1 MSTINLDELERAA
14 MMVEDGDG
22 TVTALVSRE
31 TGMIHLLND
40 EYMDEEAPMPSASG
54 GNDGYVSV
62 PSAGVLGIGDGLV
75 LRFAAL
81 HLVEDQHT
89 VRDLFRDR
97 NTEGFARL
105 LQERGAA
112 EAWERF
118 HDDTTRAAL
127 RRWCE
132 ENGLQ
137 LADGG

>member
-1 MSTINLDELERAA
+1 MSTVDLDELERAA

-22 TVTALVSRE
+22 SVTALVSRE

-54 GNDGYVSV
+54 ADEGYVSV
-62 PSAGVLGIGDGLV
+62 PSAGTLGIGDGLI
-75 LRFAAL
+75 LRFAAI
-81 HLVEDQHT
+81 HLADDQDT
-89 VRDLFRDR
+89 VRDQFRDR

-105 LQERGAA
+105 LQERGAG

-118 HDDTTRAAL
+118 HDETTRTAL

-137 LADGG
+137 AADRG

>member
-1 MSTINLDELERAA
+1 MPTVKLDELEGAA
-14 MMVEDGDG
+14 MAVEDGG
-22 TVTALVSRE
+22 GSVTAMVSRD

-40 EYMDEEAPMPSASG
+40 EYMDEEAPTPAASG
-54 GNDGYVSV
+54 GDDSYVPV
-62 PSAGVLGIGDGLV
+62 PPAGTLGIGDGLI
-75 LRFAAL
+75 LRFAAT
-81 HLVEDQHT
+81 HLADEQDT

-105 LQERGAA
+105 LEERGAG

-118 HDDTTRAAL
+118 HGEATRTAL

-137 LADGG
+137 LAE

>member
-1 MSTINLDELERAA
+1 MSSVNLDELESAA
-14 MMVEDGDG
+14 MAVEDGAG

-40 EYMDEEAPMPSASG
+40 EYVDEEAPAPSAAG
-54 GNDGYVSV
+54 GNERYVRV
-62 PSAGVLGIGDGLV
+62 PPAGTLGIGDALV
-75 LRFAAL
+75 LRFAAT
-81 HLVEDQHT
+81 HLADEQDT

-105 LQERGAA
+105 LEARGAG

-118 HDDTTRAAL
+118 HGEATRTAL
-127 RRWCE
+127 RHWCE

-137 LADGG
+137 LAG

>member
-1 MSTINLDELERAA
+1 MSTVNLDELEGAA
-14 MMVEDGDG
+14 MMVEDGG
-22 TVTALVSRE
+22 GMARAMVSRE

-54 GNDGYVSV
+54 GNDGYVAV
-62 PSAGVLGIGDGLV
+62 PPARTLGIGDGLV
-75 LRFAAL
+75 LRFAATQL
-81 HLVEDQHT
+81 PNDQDT

-105 LQERGAA
+105 LEERSAG

-118 HDDTTRAAL
+118 RAEVTRTAL

-132 ENGLQ
+132 ENGL
-137 LADGG
+137 LLGV

>member
-1 MSTINLDELERAA
+1 MSTVNLDELERAA

-22 TVTALVSRE
+22 SVTALVSRD
-31 TGMIHLLND
+31 TGMLHLLND

-54 GNDGYVSV
+54 GNEGYVSV
-62 PSAGVLGIGDGLV
+62 PPAGTLGIGDGLI

-81 HLVEDQHT
+81 HLADDQNT

-105 LQERGAA
+105 LQERGKV

-118 HDDTTRAAL
+118 HDETTQAAL

-137 LADGG
+137 AAD

>member
-1 MSTINLDELERAA
+1 MSTVDLDELEQAA

-22 TVTALVSRE
+22 SVTALVSRE

-54 GNDGYVSV
+54 ADEGYVSV
-62 PSAGVLGIGDGLV
+62 PSAGTLGIGDGLI
-75 LRFAAL
+75 LRFAAI
-81 HLVEDQHT
+81 HLADDQDT
-89 VRDLFRDR
+89 VRDQFRDR

-105 LQERGAA
+105 LQERGAG

-118 HDDTTRAAL
+118 HDETTRTAL

-137 LADGG
+137 AADRG